1 MNYSNINRIIEFNYV
16 NRDIRPKFERR
27 TEEDKEYTQDEFRND
42 ITTEDDLKKALGRKY
57 RKNLGMLLAFVD
69 VYKYIFGRE
78 HMKAIALAQ
87 TGTLAEIF
95 GNHQNVSNMI
105 RIAKKIDLIK
115 CVDEDY
121 QFNAYNDDMNR
132 AKMYIMNKK
141 VFDLVRDMANREGI
155 CTKNYYYKNI
165 KENEEINHVII
176 NSANIREIQ
185 NYGLHINSNLHMR
198 LPFVNDEE
206 ITEYIETVRYPQIR
220 DYQKLADEINSR
232 YYVNGDYDLG
242 IRFNTKITRSRGGLV
257 SKIGIRATNGIV
269 ASKEHDNGKNSNRVW
284 RKEILDGYFG
294 KDNYMEFD
302 VKSSIYRIN
311 HFLNFNVWLDNDIDL
326 YKEMYGKEFDSKEQ
340 RDQYKLFAMKLYFDK
355 SIKKLRHH
363 TVMGRDRNVL
373 NMTDDDLEMTLN
385 EMKNRMTDVI
395 GNTYDSEIFLHE
407 SCIYMD
413 LCKELLERGF
423 KVVQVYDGFYVN
435 KDNGMTEEEF
445 NELCQVILDDVSMR
459 YKEKYLMNNKEYN
472 EENKEINHIIINS
485 ANIRNYQNL
494 IEDLLDKGYD
504 MEEILEYAEFM
515 GLSDDS
521 PDEPP
526 GLIIESS
533 NKFNQQTN

>member
-1 MNYSNINRIIEFNYV
+1 MNYTNINRIIEFNYV
-16 NRDIRPKFERR
+16 NRDIRPKFER
-27 TEEDKEYTQDEFRND
+27 TSEEDKEYTQDEFRND

-57 RKNLGMLLAFVD
+57 RKNLGLLIAFVD

-95 GNHQNVSNMI
+95 GSHRNVSYMLK
-105 RIAKKIDLIK
+105 IAKKVDLIK

-121 QFNAYNDDMNR
+121 QFNAYNEDMNR

-141 VFDLVRDMANREGI
+141 VFDLVRDMANKEGI
-155 CTKNYYYKNI
+155 CNKNYYRNI
-165 KENEEINHVII
+165 KENKEINHVII
-176 NSANIREIQ
+176 NSGNIREIQ

-198 LPFVNDEE
+198 LPYVNDDE
-206 ITEYIETVRYPQIR
+206 ITEYIETVKYPQIR
-220 DYQKLADEINSR
+220 DYQKKADEINSR

-242 IRFNTKITRSRGGLV
+242 IRFNTKITRSKGGLI

-326 YKEMYGKEFDSKEQ
+326 YKEMYGREFDSKEQ

-363 TVMGRDRNVL
+363 TVMGRDRTVL
-373 NMTDDDLEMTLN
+373 NMTDDDLEMTLE
-385 EMKNRMTDVI
+385 EMKKNMTDVI
-395 GNTYDSEIFLHE
+395 GETYDSEIFLHE

-435 KDNGMTEEEF
+435 KDNGMTEEAF
-445 NELCQVILDDVSMR
+445 NELCQVILDNVSME

-472 EENKEINHIIINS
+472 DENKEINHVIINS
-485 ANIRNYQNL
+485 GNIRETRNWMT
-494 IEDLLDKGYD
+494 ELLDKGYD

-515 GLSDDS
+515 GISDDS
-521 PDEPP
+521 QDEPP
-526 GLIIESS
+526 GYLDGVFDDV
-533 NKFNQQTN
+533 NVCM

>member
-1 MNYSNINRIIEFNYV
+1 MNYTNINRIIEFNYV
-16 NRDIRPKFERR
+16 NRDIRPKFER
-27 TEEDKEYTQDEFRND
+27 TSEEDKEYTQDEFRND

-57 RKNLGMLLAFVD
+57 RKNLGLLIAFVD

-95 GNHQNVSNMI
+95 GSHRNVSYMLK
-105 RIAKKIDLIK
+105 IAKKVDLIK

-121 QFNAYNDDMNR
+121 QFNAYNEDMNR

-141 VFDLVRDMANREGI
+141 VFDLVRDMANKEGI
-155 CTKNYYYKNI
+155 CNKNYYRNI
-165 KENEEINHVII
+165 KENKEINHVII
-176 NSANIREIQ
+176 NSGNIREIQ

-198 LPFVNDEE
+198 LPYVNDDE
-206 ITEYIETVRYPQIR
+206 ITEYIETVKYPQIR
-220 DYQKLADEINSR
+220 DYQKKADEINSR

-242 IRFNTKITRSRGGLV
+242 IRFNTKITRSKGGLI

-326 YKEMYGKEFDSKEQ
+326 YKEMYGREFDSKEQ

-363 TVMGRDRNVL
+363 TVMGRDRTVL
-373 NMTDDDLEMTLN
+373 NMTDDDLEMTLE
-385 EMKNRMTDVI
+385 EMKKNMTDVI
-395 GNTYDSEIFLHE
+395 GETYDSEIFLHE

-435 KDNGMTEEEF
+435 KDNGMTEEAF
-445 NELCQVILDDVSMR
+445 NELCQVILDNVSME
-459 YKEKYLMNNKEYN
+459 YKEKYLMNNNEYN
-472 EENKEINHIIINS
+472 DENKEINHVIINS
-485 ANIRNYQNL
+485 GNIRETRNWMT
-494 IEDLLDKGYD
+494 ELLDKGYD

-515 GLSDDS
+515 GISDDS
-521 PDEPP
+521 QDEPP
-526 GLIIESS
+526 GYLDGVFDDV
-533 NKFNQQTN
+533 NVCM

>member
-16 NRDIRPKFERR
+16 NGDIRPKFERR
-27 TEEDKEYTQDEFRND
+27 AEEAEEYTQDEFRND
-42 ITTEDDLKKALGRKY
+42 IATEEDLKKALGRKY
-57 RKNLGMLLAFVD
+57 RKNLGLLLAFVD

-95 GNHQNVSNMI
+95 GSQRNVSNMLSL
-105 RIAKKIDLIK
+105 AKKADLLK

-121 QFNAYNDDMNR
+121 RFNAYSDDMNR

-155 CTKNYYYKNI
+155 CNKNYYRNI
-165 KENEEINHVII
+165 KENKEINNIII
-176 NSANIREIQ
+176 NSSNIREIQ

-198 LPFVNDEE
+198 LPYVTDEE

-232 YYVNGDYDLG
+232 YYVNESYDLG
-242 IRFNTKITRSRGGLV
+242 IRFNTKITRSKGGLV

-326 YKEMYGKEFDSKEQ
+326 YREMYGREFDGREQ

-373 NMTDDDLEMTLN
+373 NMTDDDLETTLE
-385 EMKNRMTDVI
+385 EMKNKMTDVI

-413 LCKELLERGF
+413 LCRELLDRGF

-445 NELCQVILDDVSMR
+445 NGLCQVILDDVSMR

-472 EENKEINHIIINS
+472 EENKEINNIIINS
-485 ANIRNYQNL
+485 RNIRNYRNL

-515 GLSDDS
+515 GISDDS
-521 PDEPP
+521 PEEPP
-526 GLIIESS
+526 DIIIGSS
-533 NKFNQQTN
+533 NKFNQQTD